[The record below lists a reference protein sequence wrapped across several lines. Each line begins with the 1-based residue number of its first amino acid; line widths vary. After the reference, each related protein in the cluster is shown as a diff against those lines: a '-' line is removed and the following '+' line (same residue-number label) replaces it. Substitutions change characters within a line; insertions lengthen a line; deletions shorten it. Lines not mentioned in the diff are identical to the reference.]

1 MENLTDL
8 SHSLTAVLTT
18 YELASR
24 CSRAPEYE
32 CVNDAYSTLLTSGL
46 YTPEA
51 VLQKFAELLLDLC
64 NAHSAGV
71 SILEEEN
78 GRELFRWHAIAG
90 VYASYRWGSMPRY
103 ASPCGVV
110 LNTEAVQVFI
120 YPERHFPYTIPLNPP
135 ICEALLSPFPFNGKV
150 IGTVWV
156 IAHDENRKFDQEDL
170 RRMQSLLRLTVVS
183 YGSRLMDIRPHK

>member
-1 MENLTDL
+1 MTDL
-8 SHSLTAVLTT
+8 TYSLTEVLSTD
-18 YELASR
+18 ELASR
-24 CSRAPEYE
+24 CSRPPDFER
-32 CVNDAYSTLLTSGL
+32 VNGAFNALLSARL

-71 SILEEEN
+71 SILEQDN
-78 GRELFRWHAIAG
+78 GREVFRWHAIAG

-110 LNTEAVQVFI
+110 LNTGAVQVFN
-120 YPERHFPYTIPLNPP
+120 YPERHFPYTIPLKPP
-135 ICEALLSPFPFNGKV
+135 ICEALLTPFRLSGVV
-150 IGTVWV
+150 IGTAWI

-170 RRMQSLLRLTVVS
+170 RRMETLLRFTAVS
-183 YGSRLMDIRPHK
+183 YETALKRR

>member
-1 MENLTDL
+1 MTDL
-8 SHSLTAVLTT
+8 TYSLTEVLSTD
-18 YELASR
+18 ELASR
-24 CSRAPEYE
+24 CSRSADFER
-32 CVNDAYSTLLTSGL
+32 VNGAFSALLSARL
-46 YTPEA
+46 STPEA

-78 GRELFRWHAIAG
+78 GREVFRWHAIAG

-110 LNTEAVQVFI
+110 LNTGAVQVFN

-135 ICEALLSPFPFNGKV
+135 ICEALLTPFRLNGVV
-150 IGTVWV
+150 IGTTWI

-170 RRMQSLLRLTVVS
+170 RRMETLLRFTAIS
-183 YGSRLMDIRPHK
+183 YETALKRR

>member
-1 MENLTDL
+1 MTDL
-8 SHSLTAVLTT
+8 TYSLKEVLTT
-18 YELASR
+18 DELASR
-24 CSRAPEYE
+24 CSRPPEFE
-32 CVNDAYSTLLTSGL
+32 SVNDAFSTLLSARL

-51 VLQKFAELLLDLC
+51 VLQKFAKLLLDLC

-78 GRELFRWHAIAG
+78 GREVFRWHALAG

-110 LNTEAVQVFI
+110 LNTEAVQIFK

-135 ICEALLSPFPFNGKV
+135 ICEALLTPFSLNGTV
-150 IGTVWV
+150 IGTAWI
-156 IAHDENRKFDQEDL
+156 IAHDENRKFDHEDL
-170 RRMQSLLRLTVVS
+170 RRMQSLLQFTALS
-183 YGSRLMDIRPHK
+183 YETAIKRGSLL